1 MSKVSYIILNMFD
14 VIFVTTE
21 NCELCSKAL
30 DKIKKIRL
38 LINPKVV
45 NVENDYQEFLLR
57 VPVVIY
63 KDRILDEGQISLI
76 TILKKLIFRASLE
89 KLFLIC

>member
-1 MSKVSYIILNMFD
+1 MSKVAYIILNMFD
-14 VIFVTTE
+14 IIFVTTD

-38 LINPKVV
+38 LINLQVV
-45 NVENDYQEFLLR
+45 NVENDYQEYLLR

-63 KDRILDEGQISLI
+63 KGRILDEGQISLI
-76 TILKKLIFRASLE
+76 TILKKLIFR
-89 KLFLIC
+89 I

>member
-1 MSKVSYIILNMFD
+1 MFD
-14 VIFVTTE
+14 IIFVTTD

-38 LINPKVV
+38 LINLQVV
-45 NVENDYQEFLLR
+45 NVENDYQEYLLR

-63 KDRILDEGQISLI
+63 KGRILDEGQISLI
-76 TILKKLIFRASLE
+76 TILKKLIF
-89 KLFLIC
+89 KI

>member
-63 KDRILDEGQISLI
+63 KGRILDEGQISLI
-76 TILKKLIFRASLE
+76 TIFKKLIFR
-89 KLFLIC
+89 I

>member
-1 MSKVSYIILNMFD
+1 MFD
-14 VIFVTTE
+14 IIFVTTD

-38 LINPKVV
+38 LFNPQIV
-45 NVENDYQEFLLR
+45 NVENDYQEYLLR

-63 KDRILDEGQISLI
+63 KGKILDEGQVSLI
-76 TILKKLIFRASLE
+76 TIFKKLIFR
-89 KLFLIC
+89 I

>member
-1 MSKVSYIILNMFD
+1 MFD

-45 NVENDYQEFLLR
+45 NVENDYQEYLLR

-63 KDRILDEGQISLI
+63 KGRILDEGQISLI
-76 TILKKLIFRASLE
+76 TILKKLIFR
-89 KLFLIC
+89 I

>member
-1 MSKVSYIILNMFD
+1 MFD
-14 VIFVTTE
+14 IIFVTTD

-38 LINPKVV
+38 LINLQVV
-45 NVENDYQEFLLR
+45 KVENDYQEYLLR

-63 KDRILDEGQISLI
+63 KGRILDEGQISII
-76 TILKKLIFRASLE
+76 TILKKLVFR
-89 KLFLIC
+89 I

>member
-63 KDRILDEGQISLI
+63 KGRILDEGQISLI
-76 TILKKLIFRASLE
+76 TILKKLIFR
-89 KLFLIC
+89 I

>member
-1 MSKVSYIILNMFD
+1 MFD
-14 VIFVTTE
+14 IIFVTTD

-38 LINPKVV
+38 LFNIQIV
-45 NVENDYQEFLLR
+45 NVENDYQEYLLR

-63 KDRILDEGQISLI
+63 KGRILDEGQISI
-76 TILKKLIFRASLE
+76 IKIFKKLIFR
-89 KLFLIC
+89 I

>member
-14 VIFVTTE
+14 IIFVTTD

-30 DKIKKIRL
+30 NKIKKLRL
-38 LINPKVV
+38 LINLKFV

-57 VPVVIY
+57 VPVVLY
-63 KDRILDEGQISLI
+63 KGEILDEGQISLMK
-76 TILKKLIFRASLE
+76 ILKKLIF
-89 KLFLIC
+89 KI

>member
-1 MSKVSYIILNMFD
+1 MFD
-14 VIFVTTE
+14 IIFVTTD

-38 LINPKVV
+38 LINLQVV
-45 NVENDYQEFLLR
+45 NVENDYQEYLLR

-63 KDRILDEGQISLI
+63 KGRILDEGRISLI
-76 TILKKLIFRASLE
+76 RILKKLIFR
-89 KLFLIC
+89 I

>member
-1 MSKVSYIILNMFD
+1 MFD

-45 NVENDYQEFLLR
+45 NVENDYHEFLLR

-63 KDRILDEGQISLI
+63 KERY
-76 TILKKLIFRASLE
+76 
-89 KLFLIC
+89 

>member
-45 NVENDYQEFLLR
+45 NVENDYHEFLLR

-63 KDRILDEGQISLI
+63 KERY
-76 TILKKLIFRASLE
+76 
-89 KLFLIC
+89 

>member
-1 MSKVSYIILNMFD
+1 MSKVAYIILNMFD

-38 LINPKVV
+38 LFNLQIV
-45 NVENDYQEFLLR
+45 NVENDYQEYLLR

-63 KDRILDEGQISLI
+63 KGKVLDEGQVSLI
-76 TILKKLIFRASLE
+76 TIFKKLIFR
-89 KLFLIC
+89 I

>member
-1 MSKVSYIILNMFD
+1 M
-14 VIFVTTE
+14 TTD

-38 LINPKVV
+38 LFNLQIV
-45 NVENDYQEFLLR
+45 NVENDYQEYLLR

-63 KDRILDEGQISLI
+63 KGKILDEGQVSLI
-76 TILKKLIFRASLE
+76 TIFKKLIFR
-89 KLFLIC
+89 I

>member
-1 MSKVSYIILNMFD
+1 MFD
-14 VIFVTTE
+14 IIFVTTD

-38 LINPKVV
+38 LINLQVV
-45 NVENDYQEFLLR
+45 KVENDYQEYLLR

-63 KDRILDEGQISLI
+63 KGRILDEGQISII
-76 TILKKLIFRASLE
+76 TILKKLIFR
-89 KLFLIC
+89 I

>member
-1 MSKVSYIILNMFD
+1 MSKVAYIILNMFD
-14 VIFVTTE
+14 IIFVTTD

-38 LINPKVV
+38 LINLQVV
-45 NVENDYQEFLLR
+45 NVENDYQEYLLR

-63 KDRILDEGQISLI
+63 KGRILDEGQISII
-76 TILKKLIFRASLE
+76 TILKKLIF
-89 KLFLIC
+89 KI

>member
-1 MSKVSYIILNMFD
+1 MSKVAYVILNMFD
-14 VIFVTTE
+14 IIFVTTD

-38 LINPKVV
+38 LINLQVV
-45 NVENDYQEFLLR
+45 NVENDYQEYLLR

-63 KDRILDEGQISLI
+63 KGRILDEGQISLI
-76 TILKKLIFRASLE
+76 RILKKLIFR
-89 KLFLIC
+89 I

>member
-1 MSKVSYIILNMFD
+1 MFD

-38 LINPKVV
+38 LINLQVV
-45 NVENDYQEFLLR
+45 NVQNDYQEYLLR

-63 KDRILDEGQISLI
+63 KGRILDEGQISLI
-76 TILKKLIFRASLE
+76 RILKKLIFR
-89 KLFLIC
+89 I

>member
-1 MSKVSYIILNMFD
+1 MFD
-14 VIFVTTE
+14 IIFVTTN

-38 LINPKVV
+38 LINLQVI
-45 NVENDYQEFLLR
+45 NVENDYQEYLLR

-63 KDRILDEGQISLI
+63 KERILDEGQISLI
-76 TILKKLIFRASLE
+76 RILKKLIFR
-89 KLFLIC
+89 I

>member
-1 MSKVSYIILNMFD
+1 MFD

-76 TILKKLIFRASLE
+76 TILKKLIFR
-89 KLFLIC
+89 I

>member
-38 LINPKVV
+38 LFNLQIV
-45 NVENDYQEFLLR
+45 NVENDYQEYLLR

-63 KDRILDEGQISLI
+63 KGKILDEGQVSLF
-76 TILKKLIFRASLE
+76 TIFKKLIFR
-89 KLFLIC
+89 I

>member
-1 MSKVSYIILNMFD
+1 MFD

-63 KDRILDEGQISLI
+63 KERILDEGQISLI
-76 TILKKLIFRASLE
+76 TILKKLIFR
-89 KLFLIC
+89 I

>member
-1 MSKVSYIILNMFD
+1 MFD
-14 VIFVTTE
+14 IIFVTTD

-45 NVENDYQEFLLR
+45 NVENDYQEYLLR

-63 KDRILDEGQISLI
+63 KGRILDEGQISLI
-76 TILKKLIFRASLE
+76 TILKKLIFR
-89 KLFLIC
+89 I

>member
-1 MSKVSYIILNMFD
+1 MFD

-38 LINPKVV
+38 LFNLQIV
-45 NVENDYQEFLLR
+45 NVENDYQEYLLR

-63 KDRILDEGQISLI
+63 KGRILDEGQISLI
-76 TILKKLIFRASLE
+76 RILKKLIFR
-89 KLFLIC
+89 I

>member
-1 MSKVSYIILNMFD
+1 MSKVAYIILNMFD
-14 VIFVTTE
+14 IIFVTTD

-45 NVENDYQEFLLR
+45 NVENDYQEYLLR

-63 KDRILDEGQISLI
+63 KGRILDEGQISI
-76 TILKKLIFRASLE
+76 IKIFKKLIFR
-89 KLFLIC
+89 I